1 MGGRGSAAT
10 REIGGA
16 TPPPKKQNGLK
27 SRQTQLPE
35 RKKVENPIFSH
46 ATEENPT
53 QPAKKKAGRPKG
65 SVKMTIQRYATNPP
79 KVLPKTDHQRLK
91 ELKELMI
98 RSGGKD
104 VAQKVIEIALN
115 DGHPGQMA
123 ALKMCIDRTLPISMF
138 EKDKSQRSA
147 VTINITGLGDAPTII
162 NAAPD
167 EPEDVE
173 AKYG

>member
-1 MGGRGSAAT
+1 
-10 REIGGA
+10 
-16 TPPPKKQNGLK
+16 
-27 SRQTQLPE
+27 
-35 RKKVENPIFSH
+35 
-46 ATEENPT
+46 
-53 QPAKKKAGRPKG
+53 
-65 SVKMTIQRYATNPP
+65 MTIQRYANNPP

-115 DGHPGQMA
+115 DDHPGQMA

-138 EKDKSQRSA
+138 EKDKGQRSA
-147 VTINITGLGDAPTII
+147 VTINITGLGQEPTII
-162 NAAPD
+162 DTEQA
-167 EPEDVE
+167 EDVE

>member
-1 MGGRGSAAT
+1 MGEEICGTSPILKKENMETLKRGR
-10 REIGGA
+10 
-16 TPPPKKQNGLK
+16 
-27 SRQTQLPE
+27 
-35 RKKVENPIFSH
+35 
-46 ATEENPT
+46 
-53 QPAKKKAGRPKG
+53 GRPKG
-65 SVKMTIQRYATNPP
+65 SVKMTIQRFANNPP
-79 KVLPKTDHQRLK
+79 AVLPKTDHQRLK

-115 DGHPGQMA
+115 DEHPHQLA
-123 ALKMCIDRTLPISMF
+123 ALKMCLDRTLPVSMF

-147 VTINITGLGDAPTII
+147 VTINITGLGEPTVIDT
-162 NAAPD
+162 NPE